1 MILFVLSLIGYV
13 AFVDTS
19 LILNNYEVQ
28 ESLGCKEIES
38 KSAVL
43 QLRRHLF
50 CEYIESIRPVSDHRT
65 TTNIEF
71 GIIPKFINVKDEE
84 NVMELHCWTI
94 FMWED
99 GHLTWEPSRFNDVN
113 FFHVKSNELWTPD
126 IMIHNSESYDNEIP
140 FTNCWVSSAGKVK
153 CVVTTRYMVK
163 CLRDYTW
170 WPYDVQNCTI
180 QIGSWS
186 HSEEEL
192 NFVLINTGIIMNE
205 FQKNLAWEILQFNV
219 TTHTESFKFAID
231 LTSPM
236 IFFHFI
242 LQRRFNA
249 THAIYLSSVIILI
262 IMTLTTLWLNPKSTE
277 RMILANINFICHL
290 LFLEELYWE
299 IHGSGASTMLMKFFV
314 KSLALACFTLIITS
328 ILRHLLELTTE
339 TPTWIAT
346 RTSTI
351 VKSKIGRILLVS
363 ILDPK
368 ASAELET
375 EAEDNANLVSTKKN
389 EASWKHVVMLISWIN
404 FLCILFIY
412 IILISIYFPIRS
424 SGHSYNF
431 NT

>member
-13 AFVDTS
+13 TISDTS
-19 LILNNYEVQ
+19 FIFNNYEVQ
-28 ESLGCKEIES
+28 ENLGCNEIES
-38 KSAVL
+38 KSTVL
-43 QLRRHLF
+43 QLKRHLF
-50 CEYIESIRPVSDHRT
+50 CDYIKSIRPVSNHRT

-71 GIIPKFINVKDEE
+71 GIIPKFINVEDDE

-99 GHLTWEPSRFNDVN
+99 GHLTWEPSQYNDVN
-113 FFHVKSNELWTPD
+113 FLHVKSNELWISD
-126 IMIHNSESYDNEIP
+126 IMMHNSGSHENEIS
-140 FTNCWVSSAGKVK
+140 FTNCWLSNTGKVK
-153 CVVTTRYMVK
+153 CVATTKYIVK

-170 WPYDVQNCTI
+170 WPYDFQNCTI

-186 HSEEEL
+186 YSDEEL
-192 NFVLINTGIIMNE
+192 QFVLINTGIIMNE
-205 FQKNLAWEILQFNV
+205 FQKNLEWEIV
-219 TTHTESFKFAID
+219 RSYVITHTESYKFGFD
-231 LTSPM
+231 LTSTM
-236 IFFHFI
+236 ISFHFI
-242 LQRRFNA
+242 LRRHFNA
-249 THAIYLSSVIILI
+249 IHATYLSSII
-262 IMTLTTLWLNPKSTE
+262 KE
-277 RMILANINFICHL
+277 F
-290 LFLEELYWE
+290 YWQ
-299 IHGSGASTMLMKFFV
+299 IQGNGGDSTMLMKFFM

-346 RTSTI
+346 RISTI

-375 EAEDNANLVSTKKN
+375 EAEDNANLVILKKN
-389 EASWKHVVMLISWIN
+389 EVTWKHVVMLISWIN

-412 IILISIYFPIRS
+412 IILISIYFPTQS
-424 SGHSYNF
+424 SGYSYNF